1 MIEFVFQHSITAIF
15 QHSFPFT
22 FFIWLVQIGNDIM
35 KPRIN
40 IFDTI
45 QSLAEIV
52 AHEFQ
57 LAVKNA
63 ADNGNLFCVA
73 LSGGSTPKVL
83 FKILATPEYRETIF
97 WDNVHLFWG
106 DERCV
111 APNDKESN
119 FGKTKAVL
127 LDFITIPKKN
137 LHRIR
142 GEVNPFIEVTNYK
155 REIEKVVPFGN
166 TLMPRFDWIFLG
178 LGSDGHTASIFP
190 LSNVLNKKEKICSVA
205 KHPVSGQERITFTL
219 PLINNAKRVS
229 FLVSGEGKA
238 NILKKIL
245 GFEKRSEKYP
255 AALVQPDSGIL
266 DWYIDKAAGKY
277 LKALQPKTLPKDND

>member
-1 MIEFVFQHSITAIF
+1 MKQRIKIF
-15 QHSFPFT
+15 E
-22 FFIWLVQIGNDIM
+22 
-35 KPRIN
+35 
-40 IFDTI
+40 TI
-45 QSLAEIV
+45 RSLAEFV

-63 ADNGNLFCVA
+63 ADDGNIFCVA
-73 LSGGSTPKVL
+73 LSGGSTPKAL
-83 FKILATPEYRETIF
+83 FKMLAKPEYRETIS

-106 DERCV
+106 DERNV
-111 APNDKESN
+111 PPNDKESN
-119 FGKTKAVL
+119 FGKTKNAL
-127 LDFITIPKKN
+127 LDYIEIQQTNI
-137 LHRIR
+137 HRIR
-142 GEVNPFIEVTNYK
+142 GEENPFIEVTNYK

-166 TLMPRFDWIFLG
+166 TLIPRFDWIFLG

-190 LSNVLNKKEKICSVA
+190 LSNVLNKKGKICSVA

-245 GFEKRSEKYP
+245 KSEKGSKKYP
-255 AALVQPDSGIL
+255 AALVQPENGIL
-266 DWYIDKAAGKY
+266 EWYIDEASGKY
-277 LKALQPKTLPKDND
+277 L